1 MIAGNNNN
9 SRKDLTRASKLDF
22 NTKKGDTFRYEFETF
37 YVNEL
42 GEEIQYDFDSCTIKM
57 HIKKHPKDKKPY
69 IVCPV
74 SAVNNTMT
82 MYIPAN
88 TMNDVDAGVYYY
100 DLELFDAEGYN
111 YTLLYGRFNVKQDV
125 TFFGDTAEVVFDLN
139 KLYNKLIYNV
149 KAWLKSFYSFSISGI
164 FDYTKKEWMQPSS
177 LDLTMFNDLFWNRKD
192 WMHPLTILQKI
203 YGILTWDKIEYD
215 RIVINFLIGS
225 NVDYTLPVD
234 TLLNLSIR
242 YTMVYTLTTN
252 ENIAE

>member
-22 NTKKGDTFRYEFETF
+22 NTKRGDTFRYEFETF

-57 HIKKHPKDKKPY
+57 HIKKHPTDKKPY

-125 TFFGDTAEVVFDLN
+125 TFFGDTAELVFDLE
-139 KLYNKLIYNV
+139 KLYSKLVYNTRDYLIKKYNGLINSHLYYTYKEWMIPKSLQLFFNSRLSYRISLFAQKEFILFIQSKLKHSLSVNMLKAFPSFIKSRLEWYIPTATIRQLYLNSKLIYTIT
-149 KAWLKSFYSFSISGI
+149 ASG
-164 FDYTKKEWMQPSS
+164 
-177 LDLTMFNDLFWNRKD
+177 
-192 WMHPLTILQKI
+192 
-203 YGILTWDKIEYD
+203 
-215 RIVINFLIGS
+215 
-225 NVDYTLPVD
+225 
-234 TLLNLSIR
+234 
-242 YTMVYTLTTN
+242 
-252 ENIAE
+252 NIAE